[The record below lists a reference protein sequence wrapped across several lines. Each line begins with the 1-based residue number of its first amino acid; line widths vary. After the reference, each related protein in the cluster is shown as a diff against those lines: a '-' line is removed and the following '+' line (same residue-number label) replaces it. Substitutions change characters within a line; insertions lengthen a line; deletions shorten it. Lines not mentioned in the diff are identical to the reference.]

1 MGKRFRLNQIN
12 EIPSRILFFDTN
24 VLMYIFFPELSVFPW
39 SKSYSSF
46 LKQSLSMQFK
56 LALDITVLSE
66 IINSVLR
73 IDYNNMKDSGSAPD
87 TFTFKDYRNSSQ
99 GKQNL
104 SYIHTVILKQILPC
118 FEVLDI
124 QFSESDLHKLLVTDS
139 IDFNDKIIASLC
151 RKHDCILVTNDRD
164 FASVDIDIISSN
176 PKLIQT

>member
-1 MGKRFRLNQIN
+1 MGRRFRLEKIN
-12 EIPSRILFFDTN
+12 EIPLRTLFFDTN

-39 SKSYSSF
+39 SRGYSSF
-46 LKQSLSMQFK
+46 LKQVMTRQFK

-66 IINSVLR
+66 IINTIMR
-73 IDYNNMKDSGSAPD
+73 IDYSQFKESGSAPD
-87 TFTFKDYRNSSQ
+87 NFSFKNYRASSQ

-104 SYIHTVILKQILPC
+104 SHIHSVILRQILPF

-124 QFSESDLHKLLVTDS
+124 QFSKSDIHKLLVTDS

-164 FASVDIDIISSN
+164 FNSVDIDIVSSN
-176 PKLIQT
+176 PKLMQT